1 MSLEWLAVVPN
12 IILTRGAGNAEDVA
26 AIPGYYT
33 LYREV
38 HSTHYRPEVFQE
50 VLQRGGGVIR
60 TIPGTYIYVYKIT
73 SVVFLTVSKH
83 F

>member
-1 MSLEWLAVVPN
+1 MPN

-38 HSTHYRPEVFQE
+38 HFSRMIQLLLENPKDYSYCST
-50 VLQRGGGVIR
+50 IW
-60 TIPGTYIYVYKIT
+60 
-73 SVVFLTVSKH
+73 
-83 F
+83 